1 MAVLNLLKYL
11 GVTFPLMLIGTV
23 IFSLTTPYK
32 EFEVM
37 FDGDQLDDPQ
47 KVATA
52 KSVALDLGGKVLGL
66 AMLLSSTI
74 YHSANIFDLAI
85 WGLIG
90 ILLLVLVYFLFEV
103 LTPKIKIRQE
113 IANGNMGVAIF
124 SCCLSLSTGLL
135 MAALIS

>member
-1 MAVLNLLKYL
+1 MVLLNLLKYL

-23 IFSLTTPYK
+23 IFTLTTPYK

-37 FDGDQLDDPQ
+37 FDGDQIDDPR

-52 KSVALDLGGKVLGL
+52 KTVALDLGGKMLGL
-66 AMLLSSTI
+66 ALLLSSAV
-74 YHSANIFDLAI
+74 YHSANIFDLTI
-85 WGLIG
+85 WALIG
-90 ILLLVLVYFLFEV
+90 IFLLVIVYFIFEL

-124 SCCLSLSTGLL
+124 SFCLSVSAGLL